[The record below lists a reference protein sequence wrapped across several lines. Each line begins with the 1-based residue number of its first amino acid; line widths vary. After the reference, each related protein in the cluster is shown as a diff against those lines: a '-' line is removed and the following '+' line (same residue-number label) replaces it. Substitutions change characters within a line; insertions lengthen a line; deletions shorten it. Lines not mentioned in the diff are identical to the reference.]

1 MDNSESREIYTE
13 RLRAAHP
20 KGENTTMN
28 DYKPNSH
35 KFREEQKSNP
45 PEKRVSK
52 VVQSDVKTRKKS
64 EIRKLADVFIAE
76 DAANVKSYIVM
87 DVLVPAVKKAIS
99 DIVTSGI
106 DMILYGGSGRS
117 NRTGTRLDKVSYI
130 NYADRRPY
138 DRGPSNAGRP
148 RESFGYEDFVFATR
162 PEAEDVLAQMDAL
175 IEQYKMVRVTD
186 LYDMVGKTCDYTFER
201 YGWTNLRTA
210 EIKRVSDGYVIKLPR
225 ALAIDN

>member
-52 VVQSDVKTRKKS
+52 VVQGDVKTKKKS
-64 EIRKLADVFIAE
+64 EIRKFADVFISE
-76 DAANVKSYIVM
+76 DASNVKSYILM

-106 DMILYGGSGRS
+106 DMILYGGSGR
-117 NRTGTRLDKVSYI
+117 NGRTGTRMDKVSYI
-130 NYADRRPY
+130 NYADRRPSNYVSGAPRSRDSFDY
-138 DRGPSNAGRP
+138 D
-148 RESFGYEDFVFATR
+148 DFVFRTR
-162 PEAEDVLAQMDAL
+162 PEAEDILAQMDAL
-175 IEQYKMVRVTD
+175 LEQYKMVRVTD
-186 LYDMVGKTCDYTFER
+186 LYDMVGKTCDYTAER

-225 ALAIDN
+225 ALPIDG

>member
-1 MDNSESREIYTE
+1 
-13 RLRAAHP
+13 
-20 KGENTTMN
+20 MN

-35 KFREEQKSNP
+35 KFKEEQKTAQ
-45 PEKRVSK
+45 PEKRVGK
-52 VVQSDVKTRKKS
+52 VVQGTVKTRKKS
-64 EIRKLADVFIAE
+64 EIRKFADVFIAE
-76 DAANVKSYIVM
+76 DASNVKSYILM

-106 DMILYGGSGRS
+106 DMILYGGSGRG
-117 NRTGTRLDKVSYI
+117 NRTGTRMDRVSYI

-138 DRGPSNAGRP
+138 DRGTSSTSRP
-148 RESFGYEDFVFATR
+148 REGFGYDDFVFATR

-225 ALAIDN
+225 ALPIDN

>member
-1 MDNSESREIYTE
+1 MDASESREIY
-13 RLRAAHP
+13 RQSLRNLHP
-20 KGENTTMN
+20 KGDDSNMAE
-28 DYKPNSH
+28 YKPNSH
-35 KFREEQKSNP
+35 KFKEEQKNAT
-45 PEKRVSK
+45 PEKRVGK

-64 EIRKLADVFIAE
+64 EIRKFADVFISE
-76 DAANVKSYIVM
+76 DAANVKSYILM

-106 DMILYGGSGRS
+106 DMILYGGSGRG
-117 NRTGTRLDKVSYI
+117 NRTNTRMDRVSYI
-130 NYADRRPY
+130 NYADRRP
-138 DRGPSNAGRP
+138 SNYASGSNRP
-148 RESFGYEDFVFATR
+148 RESFGYDDFVFATR

-210 EIKRVSDGYVIKLPR
+210 EVKRVSDGYVIKLPR
-225 ALAIDN
+225 ALPIDN